1 MAVETVKEISS
12 GEEGALLIV
21 KPKKVKLEK
30 EENVNFINIETQFAI
45 QWSSPRIVFN
55 IKYRN

>member
-21 KPKKVKLEK
+21 KPKKGKLEK

-45 QWSSPRIVFN
+45 QWSFHV
-55 IKYRN
+55 

>member
-30 EENVNFINIETQFAI
+30 EENVNFINIEKQFVI
-45 QWSSPRIVFN
+45 QWSSPRIVFT